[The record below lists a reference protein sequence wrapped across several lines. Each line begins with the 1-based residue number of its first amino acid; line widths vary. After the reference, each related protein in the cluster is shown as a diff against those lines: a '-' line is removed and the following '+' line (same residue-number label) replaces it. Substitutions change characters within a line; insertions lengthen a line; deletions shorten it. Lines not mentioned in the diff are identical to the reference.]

1 MASVKSDIVE
11 YLKVVGYERLCLSCW
26 LGELTDYL
34 DEFLGLR
41 LNRNYKF
48 QKKPLVI
55 QARIDCNFFV
65 TYIAGS
71 PFKLHRLFSLHVRSA
86 IH

>member
-41 LNRNYKF
+41 LNRNYF
-48 QKKPLVI
+48 KKILWSSKLEL
-55 QARIDCNFFV
+55 
-65 TYIAGS
+65 IAT
-71 PFKLHRLFSLHVRSA
+71 FS
-86 IH
+86 